1 MEDDLSAALVKA
13 LFDARTQ
20 RRLSISALAESSG
33 VSRAMIS
40 RVENAEAQPSAALL
54 GRLSGALGMT
64 LSELIAQAEGGYD
77 RGARRSKQSVW
88 TDPATGYT
96 RRAVSQPS
104 ESPLE
109 LVEVMLP
116 PGGGSWLPS

>member
-77 RGARRSKQSVW
+77 RGARRSKQSV
-88 TDPATGYT
+88 
-96 RRAVSQPS
+96 
-104 ESPLE
+104 
-109 LVEVMLP
+109 
-116 PGGGSWLPS
+116 